1 MVEIYKSETFDGVP
15 KFVIED
21 NFMFI
26 GLSSYKIAKNMGY
39 NVQKE
44 EEIKLE
50 TILILLNTREMIEW
64 FE

>member
-1 MVEIYKSETFDGVP
+1 MVEIYKSETFDEVP